1 MELTLDKKF
10 DKRELALV
18 WAARNGD
25 REAIEQLLVHNWD
38 WLKALVMGIVRRTA
52 EVDDVL
58 QEICIRV
65 INKIDQLREPHSY
78 RAWLA
83 CLARREAIKWCRQRT
98 RQGQAVPPSDRHHPE
113 RQQDGAKE
121 AELSDEYAQVL
132 CAAHALPDKYREVLF
147 LQHSRSLSYKEIA
160 AILEVPLTTVQIRL
174 VRARR
179 MILAR
184 LQEKKEP
191 QRI

>member
-1 MELTLDKKF
+1 M

-18 WAARNGD
+18 CAARNGD
-25 REAIEQLLVHNWD
+25 SAAIEQLLLRNWD
-38 WLKALVMGIVRRTA
+38 WLKALVLAIVRKTS

-58 QEICIRV
+58 QEICLRV
-65 INKIDQLREPHSY
+65 ISKIDQLREPHSY

-83 CLARREAIKWCRQRT
+83 CLARREAIQWLRERT
-98 RQGQAVPPSDRHHPE
+98 RRGQAVPPADRHHPAE
-113 RQQDGAKE
+113 QQDGARE
-121 AELSDEYAQVL
+121 AELSDEYEQVL
-132 CAAHALPDKYREVLF
+132 RTAHALPDKYRDVLF
-147 LQHSRSLSYKEIA
+147 LQHSQSLSYKDIA
-160 AILEVPLTTVQIRL
+160 AVLDVPLTTVQIRL

>member
-1 MELTLDKKF
+1 MVPTADPTGAGRAPL
-10 DKRELALV
+10 RPSPP
-18 WAARNGD
+18 
-25 REAIEQLLVHNWD
+25 
-38 WLKALVMGIVRRTA
+38 RTA
-52 EVDDVL
+52 
-58 QEICIRV
+58 
-65 INKIDQLREPHSY
+65 
-78 RAWLA
+78 A
-83 CLARREAIKWCRQRT
+83 
-98 RQGQAVPPSDRHHPE
+98 G
-113 RQQDGAKE
+113 GAKE

>member
-1 MELTLDKKF
+1 L

-18 WAARNGD
+18 CAARNGD
-25 REAIEQLLVHNWD
+25 REAIEQLLLQNWD
-38 WLKALVMGIVRRTA
+38 WLKALVVGILRRTA

-65 INKIDQLREPHSY
+65 IDKIDQLREPQSY

-83 CLARREAIKWCRQRT
+83 CLARREAIKCCRQRT

-121 AELSDEYAQVL
+121 AERSDEYTQVL

-147 LQHSRSLSYKEIA
+147 LQHSQCLSYKEIA
-160 AILEVPLTTVQIRL
+160 AVLHVPLTTVQIRL

-184 LQEKKEP
+184 MTEKRET

>member
-10 DKRELALV
+10 DERELALV
-18 WAARNGD
+18 CAARTGD
-25 REAIEQLLVHNWD
+25 REAIEQLLLHNWD
-38 WLKALVMGIVRRTA
+38 WLKALVIGIVRRTA

-98 RQGQAVPPSDRHHPE
+98 RQGQDVPPADRPIRPSNRTAPKRRNSPMNMNRCSAPPRHYPTNIE
-113 RQQDGAKE
+113 RCSSYSTAGTSLTKI
-121 AELSDEYAQVL
+121 S
-132 CAAHALPDKYREVLF
+132 PRSWTYR
-147 LQHSRSLSYKEIA
+147 SRPFRFAWYERG
-160 AILEVPLTTVQIRL
+160 V
-174 VRARR
+174 
-179 MILAR
+179 
-184 LQEKKEP
+184 
-191 QRI
+191 

>member
-1 MELTLDKKF
+1 M

-18 WAARNGD
+18 CAARSGD
-25 REAIEQLLVHNWD
+25 REAIEQLLLQNWD
-38 WLKALVMGIVRRTA
+38 WLKALVVGIVRRTS

-65 INKIDQLREPHSY
+65 IDKIDQLREPQSY

-83 CLARREAIKWCRQRT
+83 KLARREAITWCRQRT